1 MNVSLLDPEGS
12 RRRRS
17 ALSTLGRLF
26 FAVAMAAFGIQ
37 QLVSGELVRL
47 APPLPAWMP
56 WHPFWAYVTGALLLA
71 AGAAI
76 ALRIGARWA
85 AAALGV
91 MLLFDIV
98 VLHLPKALAN
108 AGVGAAWTN
117 PCKALAMLGGV
128 LILAAVLPEDRA
140 GGSPAL
146 ERTFSKL
153 TSLGPVFLAAFMIL
167 GGIQHFVY
175 RDFVATL
182 VPSWIPNPMF
192 WTCFAGV
199 ALIAGGIGL
208 LVPKTARWAALMTG
222 LMILSWVVLLHIPRA
237 LAAPHDPGETSGV
250 FEALAFSGVAFIL
263 ADRRRPRFGVDS
275 SR

>member
-1 MNVSLLDPEGS
+1 M
-12 RRRRS
+12 S
-17 ALSTLGRLF
+17 ALATIGRLF
-26 FAVAMAAFGIQ
+26 FAVSMAAFGIQ
-37 QLVSGELVRL
+37 QLVFGELVRL

-56 WHPFWAYVTGALLLA
+56 WHPFWVDATGVLLLA

-85 AAALGV
+85 AAVLAV

-98 VLHLPKALAN
+98 LLHLPRALAT

-128 LILAAVLPEDRA
+128 LILAAVLPEDKA

-146 ERTFSKL
+146 ERGFAKL
-153 TSLGPVFLAAFMIL
+153 APLGPLFLATFMVL

-175 RDFVATL
+175 SDFVATL
-182 VPSWIPNPMF
+182 VPAWIPNPMF

-208 LVPKTARWAALMTG
+208 LVPRTARWAALMTG

-237 LAAPHDPGETSGV
+237 LADPHQPAETSGV
-250 FEALAFSGVAFIL
+250 FEALAFSGIALML
-263 ADRRRPRFGVDS
+263 ASLRSGGTDRL
-275 SR
+275 